1 MIADKSTTN
10 LNFFYFFTGLGEAG
24 LAARSEQLFEIQ
36 PGWARLVLTGGLRRK
51 RTIVQGAPLTAGTYW
66 EAWAISCVSEQ
77 LLAIP
82 NSKGPR
88 QRG

>member
-1 MIADKSTTN
+1 MIADKSTGN
-10 LNFFYFFTGLGEAG
+10 LIFFIFFSGLVKLG
-24 LAARSEQLFEIQ
+24 LRCQKRTIVQNTAELGTPA
-36 PGWARLVLTGGLRRK
+36 GLRRK

-82 NSKGPR
+82 NSEGPR
-88 QRG
+88 QQG